1 MKQKPKL
8 IGLTGTNGSG
18 KGELAAYLQR
28 KGFAYYSLSDV
39 IRDELAAAGK
49 EITRD
54 HLIAMGNALREEFGP
69 DVLARRVTAKIKG
82 KAVIDSV
89 RNVKEVEYL
98 KKLKGFVFWA
108 VDAPAEVRHGRVT
121 ARGRNESAATLEEF
135 KKKEEEEMKGN
146 ESAQQ
151 LAACMALADRLFINN
166 GSLEDLYAKVEEAL

>member
-1 MKQKPKL
+1 MKKEPRL

-18 KGELAAYLQR
+18 KGELAAYLQKR
-28 KGFAYYSLSDV
+28 GYAYASLSDV
-39 IRDELAAAGK
+39 IREELAAAGK

-54 HLIAMGNALREEFGP
+54 NLIAMGNALRERYGP
-69 DVLARRVTAKIKG
+69 DVLARRVTARVRG

-89 RNVKEVEYL
+89 RNIREVEYL
-98 KKLKGFVFWA
+98 KKQKGFVFWA
-108 VDAPAEVRHGRVT
+108 VDAPAEVRFERAR
-121 ARGRNESAATLEEF
+121 ARGRDESAATLEEF

-151 LAACMALADRLFINN
+151 LAACMAMADRLFINS